1 MTVFQKMIELLEMN
15 ADTDKK
21 NTAKLK
27 VLRCHFN
34 ENVDLMDVA
43 SLGTGSLP
51 FLSQWFGGLND
62 SNEDTKVKQS
72 CGSALY
78 RLIKHKPELCG
89 YSNIRP

>member
-1 MTVFQKMIELLEMN
+1 
-15 ADTDKK
+15 
-21 NTAKLK
+21 
-27 VLRCHFN
+27 
-34 ENVDLMDVA
+34 MDVA